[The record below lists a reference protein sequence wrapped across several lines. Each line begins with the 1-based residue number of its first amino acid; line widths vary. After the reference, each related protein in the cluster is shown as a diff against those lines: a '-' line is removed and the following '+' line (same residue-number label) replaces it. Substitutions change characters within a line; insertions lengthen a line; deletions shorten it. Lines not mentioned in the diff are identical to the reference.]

1 MAIRF
6 PFLNPAQHAHA
17 QAADAEAVKAKSDAI
32 AARNQVSEETLRLQR
47 SVEQLSAAQQ
57 VAELES
63 QLAQTN
69 LESLQIRLNSGSGAF
84 ADVADAQQQVNE
96 RYLSLQDMKFELEKS
111 RIMLLRATGELENWV
126 GK

>member
-1 MAIRF
+1 M
-6 PFLNPAQHAHA
+6 Q
-17 QAADAEAVKAKSDAI
+17 K
-32 AARNQVSEETLRLQR
+32 

-57 VAELES
+57 VAELED

-69 LESLQIRLNSGSGAF
+69 LESLQIKLDSGTGSF
-84 ADVADAQQQVNE
+84 SDLEDARQQLNE
-96 RYLSLQDMKFELEKS
+96 RYVALQDANFELEKS

>member
-1 MAIRF
+1 
-6 PFLNPAQHAHA
+6 L
-17 QAADAEAVKAKSDAI
+17 V
-32 AARNQVSEETLRLQR
+32 
-47 SVEQLSAAQQ
+47 
-57 VAELES
+57 
-63 QLAQTN
+63 QTN